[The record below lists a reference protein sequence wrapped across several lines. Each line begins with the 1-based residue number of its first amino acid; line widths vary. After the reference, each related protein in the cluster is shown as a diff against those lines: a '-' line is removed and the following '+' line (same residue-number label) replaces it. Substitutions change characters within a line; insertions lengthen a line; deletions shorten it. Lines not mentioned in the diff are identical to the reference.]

1 VPDVPDETTFIRLAA
16 VIPGLQQQN
25 GGYPCPRKRRSFIPR
40 LGKTCESERL
50 ERPETPGAKTNLPS
64 REAVTEF
71 VESVFLPA
79 EELQR

>member
-1 VPDVPDETTFIRLAA
+1 MPSKATVVHPA
-16 VIPGLQQQN
+16 PGEV
-25 GGYPCPRKRRSFIPR
+25 
-40 LGKTCESERL
+40 KTCERL
-50 ERPETPGAKTNLPS
+50 EGPETPGAKTKLPS